1 VKVKFEY
8 FAPAGSSAGTVK
20 LISMKNSLNA
30 FSKFSSKDL
39 NICTDF
45 SVYMK
50 KEKMVTL
57 TLSMPKEYDEL
68 KKKYPEVNWNRI
80 VKEGVLRKL
89 EELKKFEELKRKGV
103 I

>member
-1 VKVKFEY
+1 LEY
-8 FAPAGSSAGTVK
+8 FAPAGSFAGTVK
-20 LISMKNSLNA
+20 FISMKNSLKA
-30 FSKFSSKDL
+30 FSKFPSKCL

-45 SVYMK
+45 NVYMK
-50 KEKMVTL
+50 KEKMVTF
-57 TLSMPKEYDEL
+57 TLSMPKEYDEV

-80 VKEGVLRKL
+80 IKEGVLRRL